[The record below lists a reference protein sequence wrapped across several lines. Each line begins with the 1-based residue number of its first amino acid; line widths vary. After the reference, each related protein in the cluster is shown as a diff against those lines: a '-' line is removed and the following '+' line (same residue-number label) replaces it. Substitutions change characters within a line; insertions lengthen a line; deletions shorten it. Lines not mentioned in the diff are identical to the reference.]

1 MDSEKSKSITIVV
14 DDEQTL
20 YIPFSPEPEFA
31 EPVKIYIRSK
41 LADERYMKGIRMTV
55 ISQKPIDEER
65 FRAASANWIRTE
77 KTVFRVQEKNTVRML
92 FGTLVFG
99 SIMLVLCLSL
109 GKNIDV
115 LQYSL
120 MPIMGSLAL
129 SKAASI
135 LVLDMPIIRAKRWIL
150 NGIEQKNFISFEY
163 DGDKDCNSNEADR
176 DKQTRENA

>member
-1 MDSEKSKSITIVV
+1 
-14 DDEQTL
+14 
-20 YIPFSPEPEFA
+20 
-31 EPVKIYIRSK
+31 
-41 LADERYMKGIRMTV
+41 MTV

-65 FRAASANWIRTE
+65 FRAASAYWIRTE

-99 SIMLVLCLSL
+99 SIMLILCLSL

-150 NGIEQKNFISFEY
+150 DGIEQKNFITFKY
-163 DGDKDCNSNEADR
+163 DSDKDCSANEEDR
-176 DKQTRENA
+176 DKQTGKNA